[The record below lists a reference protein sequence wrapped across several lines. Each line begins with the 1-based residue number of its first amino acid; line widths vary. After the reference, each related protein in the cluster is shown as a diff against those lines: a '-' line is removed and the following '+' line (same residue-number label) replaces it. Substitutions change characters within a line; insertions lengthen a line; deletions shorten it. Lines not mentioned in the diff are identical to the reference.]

1 MSDPR
6 YTDPYRNNPSGRGGD
21 QAGLWSWLAPLLTAL
36 GLLIGGIIG
45 YNWGY
50 SSGVQKTAESI
61 PPATTGSAPS
71 HAPRTP

>member
-6 YTDPYRNNPSGRGGD
+6 YTDPSGRGD
-21 QAGLWSWLAPLLTAL
+21 DLAGLWSWLAPLLTAL

-50 SSGVQKTAESI
+50 SSGAEHERSAEVR

-71 HAPRTP
+71 HTPGAP